1 MKEVGNLPVLE
12 QVRSKVD
19 GFKRTG
25 KRPRDGCEWESR
37 EWDSGIS
44 CRICPRLSVQDE
56 KRLESNH
63 LLPHLSSQ
71 KPEGRVG

>member
-25 KRPRDGCEWESR
+25 KRPRDGCEWKFVN
-37 EWDSGIS
+37 GIVVY
-44 CRICPRLSVQDE
+44 LVVFV
-56 KRLESNH
+56 H
-63 LLPHLSSQ
+63 
-71 KPEGRVG
+71 V